1 MANQPR
7 TRKRVH
13 AIRRS
18 SDGSAFQ
25 KWYASL
31 SLSLSLSL
39 SHGFL
44 DTLRLGVLT
53 FCSNLC
59 GVSVAVALADMH
71 ECESKKN
78 AKRFKGECMNRNN
91 VKQREIF
98 LKSCKARNRIEVD
111 RKGFETWRNMSKK
124 ERLPYV
130 LQAEKVNSVY
140 TRGLLQEVE
149 DMAWADDEA
158 DSAEVGKYDKYY
170 EDDSENSDGYERFW
184 SVSSETD
191 VLYCD
196 PFPFVKFKSRA
207 RASNWEQ

>member
-1 MANQPR
+1 M
-7 TRKRVH
+7 
-13 AIRRS
+13 
-18 SDGSAFQ
+18 
-25 KWYASL
+25 
-31 SLSLSLSL
+31 
-39 SHGFL
+39 
-44 DTLRLGVLT
+44 
-53 FCSNLC
+53 
-59 GVSVAVALADMH
+59 AVALADMH

-78 AKRFKGECMNRNN
+78 AKRFRGECMNRNN
-91 VKQREIF
+91 VKQGFQDQPRSPFRLFMEIF

-124 ERLPYV
+124 GRLPYV

-149 DMAWADDEA
+149 DMVWADDEA

-170 EDDSENSDGYERFW
+170 EDDSENSDGYQSFW

-207 RASNWEQ
+207 RASNWEW

>member
-13 AIRRS
+13 AIRRA

-25 KWYASL
+25 K
-31 SLSLSLSL
+31 
-39 SHGFL
+39 
-44 DTLRLGVLT
+44 
-53 FCSNLC
+53 CNLC

-78 AKRFKGECMNRNN
+78 AKRFKGECMNRSN
-91 VKQREIF
+91 VKQGFQEQPRSPFRLFMEIF
-98 LKSCKARNRIEVD
+98 LKSRKARNRIEVD
-111 RKGFETWRNMSKK
+111 RKGFDTWRNMSKK

-130 LQAEKVNSVY
+130 LRAEKVNSVY

-149 DMAWADDEA
+149 DMVWADDEA
-158 DSAEVGKYDKYY
+158 DSAEVGKYDKFY
-170 EDDSENSDGYERFW
+170 EDDSENTDGYESFW

-207 RASNWEQ
+207 RASNWEW

>member
-1 MANQPR
+1 MLSMANQPR

-13 AIRRS
+13 AIRRA

-25 KWYASL
+25 K
-31 SLSLSLSL
+31 
-39 SHGFL
+39 
-44 DTLRLGVLT
+44 
-53 FCSNLC
+53 CNLC

-78 AKRFKGECMNRNN
+78 AKRFKGERMNRIN
-91 VKQREIF
+91 VKQGFQDQPRSPFRLFMEIF

-111 RKGFETWRNMSKK
+111 SKGFETWRNMSKK

-130 LQAEKVNSVY
+130 LRAEKVNSVY

-170 EDDSENSDGYERFW
+170 EDDSENSDGYQSFW
-184 SVSSETD
+184 SASSETD

-207 RASNWEQ
+207 RASNWEW